1 MIVEITPE
9 EMFALMEQDR
19 KAEET
24 IANKQIVLNST
35 QEKIYQQALKDTY
48 IDLGIPGIPLDNDT
62 NIVVDYLSQN
72 HELTNE
78 LKDNNI
84 YGINEEGINEVVEEL
99 PQTFV
104 LNIIK

>member
-1 MIVEITPE
+1 MIVEITAE
-9 EMFALMEQDR
+9 EMFALMEED
-19 KAEET
+19 AIVEEIT
-24 IANKQIVLNST
+24 TNKQIILNST
-35 QEKIYQQALKDTY
+35 QEKIYQQALKDGC
-48 IDLGIPGIPLDNDT
+48 IDLGVPGIPLDYDT
-62 NIVVDYLSQN
+62 NIVVDFLSKN

-84 YGINEEGINEVVEEL
+84 YETNEERINEVVEEL

>member
-9 EMFALMEQDR
+9 EMFAIMEEDR
-19 KAEET
+19 KVEEV
-24 IANKQIVLNST
+24 IVNKQIILNSP
-35 QEKIYQQALKDTY
+35 QETIYLQALKDGF
-48 IDLGIPGIPLDNDT
+48 IDLGVPGIPLDKDT
-62 NIVVDYLSQN
+62 NIVVDFLSKN

-84 YGINEEGINEVVEEL
+84 YETNEERINEVVEEL